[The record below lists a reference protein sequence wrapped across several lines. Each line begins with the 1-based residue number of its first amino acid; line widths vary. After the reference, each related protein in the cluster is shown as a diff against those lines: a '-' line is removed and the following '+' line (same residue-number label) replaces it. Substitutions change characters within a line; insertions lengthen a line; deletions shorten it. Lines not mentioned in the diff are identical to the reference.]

1 MTGQRKSV
9 KIFGAI
15 ELWKARFH
23 YRQDIVFN
31 ASTYFAFL
39 EQLARSYRRQG
50 AVLIQD
56 NATYHKDGDVW
67 AWFDANRHWLEVHQL
82 PPYSPEL
89 NPTERLWRYT
99 RQTGTHNRYF
109 PDEKELTGTLSRVFG
124 EMQTYPELI
133 RPYLQSFL

>member
-1 MTGQRKSV
+1 MEEDSFPLPARHRLQ
-9 KIFGAI
+9 
-15 ELWKARFH
+15 RFH
-23 YRQDIVFN
+23 VLRFPATTGSQL
-31 ASTYFAFL
+31 STAG
-39 EQLARSYRRQG
+39 SG
-50 AVLIQD
+50 AQD
-56 NATYHKDGDVW
+56 NATYHTDGDVW

-82 PPYSPEL
+82 PPYSPAL

-109 PDEKELTGTLSRVFG
+109 PDEKELIGTLSRVFG